1 MELLLCMFSG
11 VSLSISNF
19 FTIAPEHSHIHLKSF
34 FQLFLCRSVTGIVL
48 NYLGLTVN
56 SWIIDYLLVAFPGYR
71 VVTL

>member
-1 MELLLCMFSG
+1 MELLLCTFSG

-34 FQLFLCRSVTGIVL
+34 FQLFWCRNCPKLSWSQ
-48 NYLGLTVN
+48 TVN
-56 SWIIDYLLVAFPGYR
+56 SWIITYLLVAFPGYR